1 MRKKAWVEG
10 FAIAAAVFLVA
21 SVGSFVDYRK
31 EVEFVKKRTESNKKN
46 VCRVLRNGKIELVH
60 HNDLQVGEVMF
71 IEYGMNIPVDGM
83 VF

>member
-1 MRKKAWVEG
+1 LREINYNYLAWVEG

-46 VCRVLRNGKIELVH
+46 VVSG
-60 HNDLQVGEVMF
+60 
-71 IEYGMNIPVDGM
+71 IEYYSQSKNFEASDSG
-83 VF
+83 FE